1 MTIEPKAEL
10 DAGKSQL
17 IQTQV
22 EELEELVESAI
33 SKATTKPIRICNNCI
48 YGSAVQIVL
57 EKCEELGW
65 NAELIS
71 DEHGNEDY
79 ILPQDSPKL

>member
-33 SKATTKPIRICNNCI
+33 SKATTKPIRICNNGI
-48 YGSAVQIVL
+48 DGSALQIVL
-57 EKCEELGW
+57 EKCRELGW
-65 NAELIS
+65 SAEQIH
-71 DEHGNEDY
+71 DEVQKADY
-79 ILPQDSPKL
+79 IVLQDPQIL